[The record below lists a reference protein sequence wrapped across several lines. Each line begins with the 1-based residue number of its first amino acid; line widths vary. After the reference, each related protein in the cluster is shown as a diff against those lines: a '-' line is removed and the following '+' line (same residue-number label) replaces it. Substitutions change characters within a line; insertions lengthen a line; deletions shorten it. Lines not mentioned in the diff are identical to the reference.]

1 MWRKTW
7 QTSKRINASS
17 DEGLAWELDRDFIIF
32 VSSKGG
38 KDLQGRESAKFGGN
52 LIFSSKYGAAHDSAP
67 ARLRDLNDQVFISNY
82 ALETRYYKCT
92 AER

>member
-1 MWRKTW
+1 MQVLTKI
-7 QTSKRINASS
+7 S
-17 DEGLAWELDRDFIIF
+17 LELDRDFRIF
-32 VSSKGG
+32 VSS

-52 LIFSSKYGAAHDSAP
+52 SIFSSKYGART
-67 ARLRDLNDQVFISNY
+67 RLRDLNDQVFISNY